1 MSNDPSFELDPNLSK
16 SINYDCFEPM
26 VMAAKD
32 AGVRRFVYAST
43 SSVYGVSD
51 HPDVTEEHP
60 LVPLTDYNKYKGLC
74 EPILFRHQSPD
85 FTTVILRPAT
95 ICGYSPRMRLDL
107 SVNILTNHAVNRGVI
122 TVFGGTQKRPNLHIE
137 DVADVY
143 LMLLQLPDDKIAG
156 EIFNVAYQ
164 NHTIMQLA
172 EIVRQVV
179 ETEMP
184 ERAPIRIETTPS
196 NDLRSYH
203 VSSRKIKERLGYVPK
218 RTIEDAVRDLC
229 VAFKGGKLPNSLTD
243 ERYVNVKTVQ
253 ALALQ

>member
-1 MSNDPSFELDPNLSK
+1 MRAVVQD
-16 SINYDCFEPM
+16 
-26 VMAAKD
+26 
-32 AGVRRFVYAST
+32 R
-43 SSVYGVSD
+43 YGS
-51 HPDVTEEHP
+51 PDV
-60 LVPLTDYNKYKGLC
+60 
-74 EPILFRHQSPD
+74 
-85 FTTVILRPAT
+85 
-95 ICGYSPRMRLDL
+95 
-107 SVNILTNHAVNRGVI
+107 
-122 TVFGGTQKRPNLHIE
+122 LHIE

-143 LMLLQLPDDKIAG
+143 LMLVQLPDDKIAG

-184 ERAPIRIETTPS
+184 ERAPIRIEATPS

-229 VAFKGGKLPNSLTD
+229 VAFKGGKLPDSLTD